1 VTLAIKVTG
10 AQASPLSRFSWRVAS
25 SQWAN
30 QVESLV
36 KDRLRQAA
44 PVGQGPGAGR
54 LRDSIKSERVLGA
67 ATVVLT
73 FTAHVPYAG
82 FVLEGTGPH
91 DIRPRNA
98 QALHWTGPNG
108 SMFARLVHHP
118 GTRPNPFPERAIR
131 PLEPAIQAA
140 LRHAISA
147 QLQP

>member
-1 VTLAIKVTG
+1 VTLTVKVTG
-10 AQASPLSRFSWRVAS
+10 AAASPLSHFNWRVAS

-36 KDRLRQAA
+36 KDRLRQTA

-54 LRDSIKSERVLGA
+54 LKDSIKSERVLGA

-73 FTAHVPYAG
+73 FTANVPYAG
-82 FVLEGTGPH
+82 YVLEGTGPH

-98 QALHWTGPNG
+98 QVLHWTGPSG
-108 SMFARLVHHP
+108 PVFARLVHHP

-140 LRHAISA
+140 LRLAIAA